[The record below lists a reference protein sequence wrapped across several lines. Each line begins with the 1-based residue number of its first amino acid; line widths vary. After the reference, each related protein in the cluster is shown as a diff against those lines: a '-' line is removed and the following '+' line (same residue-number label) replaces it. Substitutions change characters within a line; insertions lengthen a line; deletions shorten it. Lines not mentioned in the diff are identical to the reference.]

1 MPPEPKRYRAD
12 VDGLRA
18 VAILPV
24 ILYHA
29 GLGCTGGFVGVD
41 VFFVISGF
49 LITSLILKEI
59 GENNFSLVMFWERRI
74 RRIFPALF
82 AVVLATIVA
91 GWFLYFP
98 DDFNLLGKSALA
110 QAILMSNVF
119 FWRQTGYFAPG
130 IDTKPLLHTW
140 SLAVEEQFYVL
151 FPLLLIFL
159 AWRKRSAIPQAI
171 FWLGIGSFALSVV
184 GCYFMPAPTFY
195 LLPTRAW
202 ELMVGAFLAAIP
214 GRQLSNPFLNET
226 IGLSGLGLVLYA
238 VFVYT
243 SNTRFPGLAALPPCL
258 GAALIICSG
267 SGMKPALTNRMLALK
282 PVVFIGLISYSLY
295 LWHWPVLVFT
305 KYRSLG
311 AQSWELRA
319 VLLMVS
325 VALAVGSWKWIE
337 MPFRRR
343 LLCPH
348 RPQVFAFAGCGVL
361 TLMIFGG
368 SVCLKHGVPSRLPA
382 DAIRVYDCKYNFAF
396 RNEITP
402 EMAAAGQFAELG
414 AQNTN
419 QPIGLLLWG
428 DSHAMAVAPVLNELC
443 QRFSV
448 RGVEAT
454 HSSTAPILEYWNNF
468 GLQKKSIAFSQ
479 SVAEFIVQ
487 RHIKSVILAANWHVY
502 GPPSLVDSKLP
513 ATVVAIEASGASI
526 YILRDVPI
534 PDFNVPKQAALAVM
548 RHGEI
553 TELGTS
559 PTKYAA
565 DNHNYEPIFDHLS
578 KLGAT
583 ILDTPKYFL
592 NTNGLYDV
600 VRDDKIL
607 YFDNDHLTIDGS
619 KLLTPMFEPL
629 FRSH

>member
-1 MPPEPKRYRAD
+1 MPPETKKYRPD

-18 VAILPV
+18 LAILPV

-29 GLGCTGGFVGVD
+29 GLACTGGYVGVD

-59 GENNFSLVMFWERRI
+59 GEDNFSLVMFWERRI

-82 AVVLATIVA
+82 AVALATIVA

-98 DDFNLLGKSALA
+98 DDFDLLGKSVLA

-119 FWRQTGYFAPG
+119 FWRNTGYFAPG
-130 IDTKPLLHTW
+130 TDTKPLLHTW
-140 SLAVEEQFYVL
+140 SLAVEEQFYIL
-151 FPLLLIFL
+151 FPLLLILL
-159 AWRKRSAIPQAI
+159 ARHKLFAFPRAIL
-171 FWLGIGSFALSVV
+171 WLGIGSFVLSVV
-184 GCYFMPAPTFY
+184 GSYFMPAPTFY

-202 ELMVGAFLAAIP
+202 ELMAGAFLAAIP
-214 GRQLSNPFLNET
+214 GKQSSIPILNEV
-226 IGLSGLGLVLYA
+226 IGFSGLGLVLYA
-238 VFVYT
+238 VFAYT
-243 SNTRFPGLAALPPCL
+243 SKTRFPGLAALPPCL
-258 GAALIICSG
+258 GAALIIHSG
-267 SGMKPALTNRMLALK
+267 RGMKPALANRMLALK

-295 LWHWPVLVFT
+295 LWHWPVLLFA

-319 VLLMVS
+319 VLLLAS
-325 VALAVGSWKWIE
+325 FALAVGSWKWIE

-343 LLCPH
+343 LFCPH
-348 RPQVFAFAGCGVL
+348 RPQVFAFAGCGFL
-361 TLMIFGG
+361 TLVIFGG

-382 DAIRVYDCKYNFAF
+382 DAVRAYDCKYNYSF
-396 RNEITP
+396 RNDITP
-402 EMAAAGQFAELG
+402 KMAAAGQFAELG

-419 QPIGLLLWG
+419 QEIGLLLWG

-443 QRFSV
+443 HRFSV

-454 HSSTAPILEYWNNF
+454 HSQTAPILEYWNNF

-479 SVAEFIVQ
+479 SVVEFIAQ
-487 RHIKSVILAANWHVY
+487 KHIKSVILAAKWQVY
-502 GPPSLVDSKLP
+502 GPPDLVDSKLT
-513 ATVVAIEASGASI
+513 ATVVAIEASGASV
-526 YILRDVPI
+526 YILKDVPI
-534 PDFNVPKQAALAVM
+534 PDFNVPKQAALTVM
-548 RHGEI
+548 RHGEMA
-553 TELGTS
+553 ELGTN

-565 DNHNYEPIFDHLS
+565 DNHNYELLFDRLS

-607 YFDNDHLTIDGS
+607 YCDSDHLTIDGS

-629 FRSH
+629 FRGH